1 MKQVIAYYRV
11 STQRQG
17 RSGLGLEAQQNA
29 VLNYCKLSG
38 YEVIREV
45 NEVKSTRKDRIGL
58 LQALELCRQMKAILM
73 VARLD
78 RLGRDVEQIAGIVKS
93 KVEIIV
99 TDNPHANRFTIHI
112 LAAVAEDNRRRISE
126 TTKDALGAAKRR
138 GVILG
143 KNGTVLAIANKKA
156 AEDFAQQLSPTLKRL
171 KTRGIISVRAVCREL
186 NKRQIPTFRGD
197 GRWHPSTVNILMNR
211 LKQTIISP

>member
-29 VLNYCKLSG
+29 VLNYCKLNG
-38 YEVIREV
+38 CEVIREV
-45 NEVKSTRKDRIGL
+45 IEVKSTRKDRIGL
-58 LQALELCRQMKAILM
+58 LQALDLCRQMKAILM

-126 TTKDALGAAKRR
+126 TTKEALGAAKRR

-143 KNGTVLAIANKKA
+143 KNGTALSIANKKA